1 MVLRARVIGARSSAK
16 SCLPGPQDGAM
27 LRCHSNMRRS
37 EITSRKSLAIENKK
51 TWIRNFVEI
60 MAKARAQNDHEYE
73 PEIKFCCHAVLIGP
87 SFKKTLAETTVFL
100 RDREFA
106 NSRQQLEAIAGLRKA
121 KKCLSRFNRS
131 KRRIPLQFRQY
142 FGNKSQYFS
151 LLLFKDNS
159 MTEQCPITTD

>member
-1 MVLRARVIGARSSAK
+1 MVLRARVIGARSSAN

-87 SFKKTLAETTVFL
+87 SFKKTLAEITVFL

-142 FGNKSQYFS
+142 FGNK
-151 LLLFKDNS
+151 K
-159 MTEQCPITTD
+159 

>member
-1 MVLRARVIGARSSAK
+1 
-16 SCLPGPQDGAM
+16 
-27 LRCHSNMRRS
+27 
-37 EITSRKSLAIENKK
+37 
-51 TWIRNFVEI
+51 

-87 SFKKTLAETTVFL
+87 SFKTLEETTVFL

-142 FGNKSQYFS
+142 FGNK
-151 LLLFKDNS
+151 K
-159 MTEQCPITTD
+159 

>member
-1 MVLRARVIGARSSAK
+1 MFSIKDERCKLAGVSGGIRPRYGQIGRYGGVVRSYDDQNQIFFAQMSGHILLPMVLRARVIGTRSSAK

-37 EITSRKSLAIENKK
+37 EITSRKYLATENKK
-51 TWIRNFVEI
+51 TCICNFVEI

-100 RDREFA
+100 RDTFCII
-106 NSRQQLEAIAGLRKA
+106 STY
-121 KKCLSRFNRS
+121 S
-131 KRRIPLQFRQY
+131 
-142 FGNKSQYFS
+142 
-151 LLLFKDNS
+151 
-159 MTEQCPITTD
+159 